1 VENKVGNGLQSGGNF
16 PFWGREEDV
25 LPQRRVSA
33 QGAVGTSVVELE
45 AHVKYVQNPY
55 SQEHRGIYDESGPLQ
70 HIDPSVWT
78 MGYYFKLQVL
88 RMDTGQQGLAKG
100 LKLRGMKPRT
110 TIIRLG
116 LYGRCNCTF

>member
-1 VENKVGNGLQSGGNF
+1 MDYSSEGIFLLGMRRESLGLAGEISL
-16 PFWGREEDV
+16 DV

-45 AHVKYVQNPY
+45 AHFKYVQNPY

-78 MGYYFKLQVL
+78 MGYYFKLQVF

-100 LKLRGMKPRT
+100 LKLRGMKPK
-110 TIIRLG
+110 
-116 LYGRCNCTF
+116 